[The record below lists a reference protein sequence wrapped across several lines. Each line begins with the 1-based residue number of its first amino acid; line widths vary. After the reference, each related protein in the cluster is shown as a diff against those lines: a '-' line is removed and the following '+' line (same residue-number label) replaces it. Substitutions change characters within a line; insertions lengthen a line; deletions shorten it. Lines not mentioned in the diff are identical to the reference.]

1 MSKLPLVD
9 AKTFEKL
16 LLSLGFEIKR
26 QKGSHVFYRHP
37 DGRYTTLPHHKG
49 RDIGRS
55 LIREILRQIDL
66 LLQKSLSRN
75 LTICS

>member
-16 LLSLGFEIKR
+16 LFSLGFEIKR

-37 DGRYTTLPHHKG
+37 DSRYTTLPHHKG

-66 LLQKSLSRN
+66 TPEEFIEKLKEL
-75 LTICS
+75 

>member
-1 MSKLPLVD
+1 MSKLPLLD

-49 RDIGRS
+49 RDIGR
-55 LIREILRQIDL
+55 
-66 LLQKSLSRN
+66 
-75 LTICS
+75 

>member
-1 MSKLPLVD
+1 MSKLPLVN
-9 AKTFEKL
+9 AKIFEKL
-16 LLSLGFEIKR
+16 LLSLGFEVKR

-66 LLQKSLSRN
+66 APEEFIEKLNKL
-75 LTICS
+75 

>member
-55 LIREILRQIDL
+55 LIREVLRQIDL
-66 LLQKSLSRN
+66 TPEEFIERLKEL
-75 LTICS
+75 